1 MRYAYLA
8 ILVGAVWTLPAFAQ
22 EEKEDMASAEEM
34 TKVNVTLEKVG
45 CKAIEVEKE
54 ADTLF
59 EVDDAECTIGQYDIK
74 LDGEFNIISLTKDF

>member
-1 MRYAYLA
+1 MKYAYAA
-8 ILVGAVWTLPAFAQ
+8 IFAGALLTVPVSAQ
-22 EEKEDMASAEEM
+22 EEKEDLASADEM

-74 LDGEFNIISLTKDF
+74 LDGQFNIISMTKDF